1 MLTEGAIKAIGA
13 FAVAF
18 LLFYTFSNKG
28 IIREGAKSCSKS
40 AQNIAVTQQGEI
52 DNINSNYGVMKAE
65 LEELKKQILNHKTE
79 IAYNEKQLKQILAE
93 NKKDLPAEM
102 QKKR

>member
-1 MLTEGAIKAIGA
+1 MLTQGAIKGIGA
-13 FAVAF
+13 FAVAL
-18 LLFYTFSNKG
+18 LLFYIFSNKG
-28 IIREGAKSCSKS
+28 VIREGAKGCSKN

-65 LEELKKQILNHKTE
+65 LEELKKQILAHKTE

-93 NKKDLPAEM
+93 NKKDLPAGM
-102 QKKR
+102 QKK

>member
-1 MLTEGAIKAIGA
+1 MLTEGAVKMIGA
-13 FAVAF
+13 FAVAT
-18 LLFYTFSNKG
+18 LLFYIFSNKG

-40 AQNIAVTQQGEI
+40 AQNVAVTQQGEI

-79 IAYNEKQLKQILAE
+79 ISYNEKQLKQVLAE
-93 NKKDLPAEM
+93 NKKDLPPGA
-102 QKKR
+102 KK